1 MACRNNMRWLLQKNS
16 SDAAEKL
23 RNEKA
28 REKCSNTQILLTILE
43 NVLFLAR
50 EGLPQRDY
58 D

>member
-28 REKCSNTQILLTILE
+28 REKCSNTQILLAILE

-50 EGLPQRDY
+50 EGLP
-58 D
+58 